1 MIGNEGFRKKFNR
14 ELRTGLLGMLLLN
27 IIHRSKEPLYGY
39 RIIKEM
45 ESLSGGNFQLPEGT
59 VYPILNSLESRGLLA
74 SSWGKGKDGPRRKYY
89 TITEDG
95 RISLQEILGDWRSV
109 SRTIERMIENKEVRS

>member
-1 MIGNEGFRKKFNR
+1 MIGKEGFRKKFNR

-45 ESLSGGNFQLPEGT
+45 ESLSGGDFQLPEGT
-59 VYPILNSLESRGLLA
+59 VYPILNSLETRGLLA
-74 SSWGKGKDGPRRKYY
+74 SSWGKGKEGPRRKYY
-89 TITEDG
+89 SITEEG
-95 RISLQEILGDWRSV
+95 CTSLREILGDWSSV
-109 SRTIERMIENKEVRS
+109 SSTIDRMIGDKEVK